1 MDATQLLNES
11 GLAPPGVKMM
21 TMVESLLIA
30 GAIVALLT
38 LVLLRVVASTTY
50 DKYILRDTTRPA
62 PARASRLVALLIL
75 VATAVFAVRF
85 FRDLLH
91 SANQQQLHTPA
102 VLNDSAGH
110 AGAWFALLC
119 VAITGIILS
128 VFPVQ
133 VVTALIRGRI
143 VLPRADE
150 EGTKKVR
157 ILGRLL
163 GVLFLIVA
171 VLIGRRLF

>member
-1 MDATQLLNES
+1 
-11 GLAPPGVKMM
+11 
-21 TMVESLLIA
+21 MVESLLVA

-38 LVLLRVVASTTY
+38 LVLLRVVAPPTY

-62 PARASRLVALLIL
+62 PSRSSRLVALLIL
-75 VATAVFAVRF
+75 IATAVFAVRF

-91 SANQQQLHTPA
+91 STNQQHLHTPA
-102 VLNDSAGH
+102 ILNDSGGH
-110 AGAWFALLC
+110 AGAWSALLC
-119 VAITGIILS
+119 VAITGIIVS

-133 VVTALIRGRI
+133 VVTALVRGRI

-150 EGTKKVR
+150 EATKKIR
-157 ILGRLL
+157 IFGRLL